1 MEAGNSEYEV
11 LNPWADV
18 DPRPLSGLSPRV
30 ADVAGKTIGLL
41 FNYKLAARPI
51 LSVVEEK
58 LKQRYPEIKTKWR
71 MTRGADLLREYKDP
85 EQDAKD
91 PVLQDWAKGVDAV
104 IAAVGD

>member
-1 MEAGNSEYEV
+1 MKTVNHEYEV

-18 DPRPLSGLSPRV
+18 KTRPLSGLSPRV
-30 ADVAGKTIGLL
+30 ADIAGKTIGLL

-51 LSVVEEK
+51 LSVVEER
-58 LKQRYPEIKTKWR
+58 LKQRYPTIKTKWCI
-71 MTRGADLLREYKDP
+71 TRGADVVREHLDP

-91 PVLQDWAKGVDAV
+91 PILQDWAKGVDAV

>member
-1 MEAGNSEYEV
+1 MKAGNCEYEV

-18 DPRPLSGLSPRV
+18 DPRSLSGLSPRV
-30 ADVAGKTIGLL
+30 TDVAEKTIGLL

-58 LKQRYPEIKTKWR
+58 LKRRYPKIKTKWY
-71 MTRGADLLREYKDP
+71 MTRGAAVLRETLDP

-91 PVLQDWAKGVDAV
+91 LVLQDWAKGVDAV

>member
-1 MEAGNSEYEV
+1 MKTGNYEYGV

-18 DPRPLSGLSPRV
+18 NPRPLSGLSPRV
-30 ADVAGKTIGLL
+30 ADIAGKTIGLL

-58 LKQRYPEIKTKWR
+58 LKQRYPKIKTKWYI
-71 MTRGADLLREYKDP
+71 TRGAAVSREYLDP

-91 PVLQDWAKGVDAV
+91 PILQDWAKGVDAV